1 MSTANQSM
9 KETNNVVCSVK
20 GCKSSWKKHLRIT
33 FHRFPSSN
41 EKYFHYWIATAG
53 REDLVSFLNARICS
67 LHFTNND
74 YFNDTK
80 HVGKNFLKPYTFPTQ
95 HVHKNIVQLLA
106 KADEINENNNKD
118 LPIINE
124 ERTTTN
130 NQNDKEK
137 VVTNQNDMFIDEE
150 QTTTNSQNNKE
161 EINQNN
167 MLIDEEQT
175 TTNSQNNKEEINQN
189 NMLIDEEQTAT
200 NSQNNKEEINQND
213 MLIDKEQSVSS
224 VISKYI
230 NCEKLKVQNKMLQHN
245 ITNLEISQE
254 KRLEQQANM
263 FHIIINKNK
272 AELKKNIEF

>member
-1 MSTANQSM
+1 MPT
-9 KETNNVVCSVK
+9 VCSVK

-41 EKYFHYWIATAG
+41 EKYFHYWIAAAG

-74 YFNDTK
+74 YFNHTK
-80 HVGKNFLKPYTFPTQ
+80 HVGKNFLKPDTFPTQ

-130 NQNDKEK
+130 NQNDKER
-137 VVTNQNDMFIDEE
+137 VVTNQNNMFIDEE

-161 EINQNN
+161 EINQN
-167 MLIDEEQT
+167 D
-175 TTNSQNNKEEINQN
+175 
-189 NMLIDEEQTAT
+189 MLIDEEQTAT

-213 MLIDKEQSVSS
+213 MLIDKEQSVFS

-245 ITNLEISQE
+245 ITDLEISQE

-272 AELKKNIEF
+272 AE